1 MDHKKINILLIEDNP
16 DDILLIRELLSERDS
31 FAPEFRFDYAHRLDK
46 GLEQL
51 RKGGYDVVVLDLSLP
66 DSRGMDTL
74 LRLQAQFNAMPVV
87 VLTDMNDE
95 RHGLEAVSKGAQDYI
110 SKAHLN
116 HYVFT
121 RAVLHAVER
130 HKISSELSAVTNELL
145 TANVRLERLAL
156 VDPLTELLNRRG
168 LQEALSREIQFARH
182 DESDLVAVLMDLDD
196 FKHIN
201 DALGHAVGDVIIKE
215 VAHKIKGTLRAT
227 DYVARVGGD
236 EFLALM
242 PQTRLAEG
250 IQIAQKLRLAVSDLP
265 IMLSLRDTSKITTS
279 LGLLMVTDEMVSI
292 DELLAKAH
300 LALEKSKKRGKNRLS
315 YGLGGPKDDAIQE
328 GNSHPLTDIFASL
341 RRGDR
346 YRVVK
351 QPIFRLATNEKTG
364 YEFLSRLEIEGFEMP
379 DDFFRLCL
387 ENNILTIVDYHCLKN
402 CISRGQQL
410 PPNLRKHLNLFPST
424 IIDISEELMKAF
436 PANAV
441 PGTYCIEISEQQI
454 IGDPAYLIEPVNRF
468 KKQGILIAIDDVGFG
483 RSCLE
488 SLIGLEPDIIKIDKR
503 WVNGIAKNDKSA
515 VSLKRLLK
523 VTEALGAEVVAE
535 GIEYQED
542 LDLLK
547 ELGVEFGQGYLLGRP
562 D

>member
-1 MDHKKINILLIEDNP
+1 MEQKKINILLIEDNP
-16 DDILLIRELLSERDS
+16 EDILLIRELLAEKDS
-31 FAPEFRFDYAHRLDK
+31 FTPNFRFDYAHRLDK
-46 GLEQL
+46 GLEML
-51 RKGGYDVVVLDLSLP
+51 RKGSFDVVCLDLSLP
-66 DSRGMDTL
+66 DSRGIDTL
-74 LRLQAQFNAMPVV
+74 TRLQDQFRDIPVV
-87 VLTDMNDE
+87 VLTDLNDE
-95 RHGLEAVSKGAQDYI
+95 SHGLEAVSKGAQDYI
-110 SKAHLN
+110 DKVHLN

-121 RAVLHAVER
+121 RAILHAVER
-130 HKISSELSAVTNELL
+130 HKIRADLSVVTNDLL
-145 TANVRLERLAL
+145 VANVRLERLAL
-156 VDPLTELLNRRG
+156 LDPLTELLNRRG
-168 LQEALSREIQFARH
+168 LQEALSREIQFAQH
-182 DESDLVAVLMDLDD
+182 DESDLVATLIDLDD

-215 VAHKIKGTLRAT
+215 IAHKIKSMLRVT

-236 EFLALM
+236 EFLVLM

-250 IQIAQKLRLAVSDLP
+250 IQVAQKLRLAISDLP
-265 IMLSLRDTSKITTS
+265 IMLSLRDTSKITAS
-279 LGLLMVTDEMVSI
+279 LGLLIVTDELVSI

-300 LALEKSKKRGKNRLS
+300 LALEKSKKRGKNRIS
-315 YGLGGPKDDAIQE
+315 YGLGSKDTVPEDAP
-328 GNSHPLTDIFASL
+328 SHPLTDIFASL

-351 QPIFRLATNEKTG
+351 QPIFDLINNVTTG

-402 CISRGQQL
+402 CITHGSQL
-410 PPNLRKHLNLFPST
+410 PAGMRKHLNLFPST
-424 IIDISEELMKAF
+424 IIDISEELTKAF
-436 PANAV
+436 PASAP
-441 PGTYCIEISEQQI
+441 PGTFCIEISEQQI

-503 WVNGIAKNDKSA
+503 WVNGIANNDKSA
-515 VSLKRLLK
+515 LSLKRLLK

-535 GIEYQED
+535 GIELPED
-542 LDLLK
+542 LELLK
-547 ELGVEFGQGYLLGRP
+547 QLGVKYGQGYLLGRP
-562 D
+562 N